1 MIGGHARDHC
11 ERRAAATL
19 CRQRGLPHW
28 RESCARRALSGFHA
42 LTFFRLPAPFARQ
55 CSCRRA
61 MVVARPDTRR
71 TDERRVR
78 ARCALVIGVH
88 IPQPPHALTRRA
100 GSVEASNWSAR
111 SSITDLLGANSVGQ
125 ARVELWSGSRV
136 RCRPAPKLPRSNAF
150 TLEGE
155 GQDSIRRAYG
165 TPRQAGGAGSG
176 KAYEWARLSQGGACG
191 GRPAR
196 KLGSE
201 NADSVQGWKNSFW
214 RAGENKRCS
223 GRSSNLRVGRRD
235 PLVQRAARS
244 RERRNMTASAQAQ
257 VQLWHRSRP
266 A

>member
-1 MIGGHARDHC
+1 MIGDHARDHC
-11 ERRAAATL
+11 ERRTAATL
-19 CRQRGLPHW
+19 CRQRGLPPW

-55 CSCRRA
+55 CSCRRV

-78 ARCALVIGVH
+78 ARCALVIGMH

-111 SSITDLLGANSVGQ
+111 ASITDLLGANSVGQ

-155 GQDSIRRAYG
+155 GARTRLGGRTAVMLGPCEPVTLWAHRR
-165 TPRQAGGAGSG
+165 RQARYAFYRVTGA
-176 KAYEWARLSQGGACG
+176 L
-191 GRPAR
+191 
-196 KLGSE
+196 
-201 NADSVQGWKNSFW
+201 
-214 RAGENKRCS
+214 
-223 GRSSNLRVGRRD
+223 
-235 PLVQRAARS
+235 
-244 RERRNMTASAQAQ
+244 
-257 VQLWHRSRP
+257 
-266 A
+266 